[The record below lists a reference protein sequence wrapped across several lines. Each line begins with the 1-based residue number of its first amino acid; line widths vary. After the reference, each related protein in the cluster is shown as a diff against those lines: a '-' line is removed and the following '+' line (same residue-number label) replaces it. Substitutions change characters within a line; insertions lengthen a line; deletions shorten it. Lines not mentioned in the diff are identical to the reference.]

1 MHRTMIG
8 AGVCWEDRVRC
19 CNVTGEVKNGKGT
32 DESIDPEYFITCIPT
47 EFCYTD
53 IVLKIWQR
61 EQKDE

>member
-1 MHRTMIG
+1 MG
-8 AGVCWEDRVRC
+8 RC
-19 CNVTGEVKNGKGT
+19 CYVHRVLKNSEGK